1 MLVLVTLSSCMF
13 VELSRG
19 QMSLSPEKGD
29 TVIVFFSSYWGKLS
43 EIPPSTYL

>member
-19 QMSLSPEKGD
+19 QISLSPEKGD
-29 TVIVFFSSYWGKLS
+29 TVIVFFSSYRGKLS